1 MAMTLRISEEQD
13 KRLTTVAESL
23 GISKNQVA
31 IEAIDAFIEREW
43 QKAVAKKVIATVGS
57 AFDFVIGVA
66 TDKYDLDQMAAWIKE
81 HKTIRQ

>member
-31 IEAIDAFIEREW
+31 IEAIDAFIELEW
-43 QKAVAKKVIATVGS
+43 QKAVAKNVMAELLVR
-57 AFDFVIGVA
+57 
-66 TDKYDLDQMAAWIKE
+66 DKELLERLADA
-81 HKTIRQ
+81 

>member
-43 QKAVAKKVIATVGS
+43 QKAVAKKVIATVDS

>member
-31 IEAIDAFIEREW
+31 IEAIDAFIELEW
-43 QKAVAKKVIATVGS
+43 QKAVAKKVMAEVLVRDKEL
-57 AFDFVIGVA
+57 FDRLA
-66 TDKYDLDQMAAWIKE
+66 DA
-81 HKTIRQ
+81 

>member
-31 IEAIDAFIEREW
+31 IEAIDAFIELEW
-43 QKAVAKKVIATVGS
+43 QKAVAKNVMAEILVR
-57 AFDFVIGVA
+57 
-66 TDKYDLDQMAAWIKE
+66 DKELLERLADA
-81 HKTIRQ
+81 